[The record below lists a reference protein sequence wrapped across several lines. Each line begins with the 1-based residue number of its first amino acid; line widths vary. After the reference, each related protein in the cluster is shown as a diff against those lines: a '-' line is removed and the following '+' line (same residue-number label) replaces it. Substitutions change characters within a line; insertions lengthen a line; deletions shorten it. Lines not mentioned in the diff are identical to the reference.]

1 MTSTAIRMS
10 DFSVSTR
17 IVASVDDQG
26 EPCDACQLVGHVV
39 TATVYGVALEFGE
52 HVTYACCADCVSAL
66 VTETMNPERPV
77 VVETLAADTED
88 DEESTLTN
96 CPWCMEADCEC
107 DVTVDDRMHGPDCVC
122 VHPDAL

>member
-10 DFSVSTR
+10 DFSVVTR

-26 EPCDACQLVGHVV
+26 ESCDTCQLVGHVV
-39 TATVYGVALEFGE
+39 TATVYGIALEFDE
-52 HVTYACCADCVSAL
+52 HATYACCADCVPVL
-66 VTETMNPERPV
+66 VTESMDAERPV
-77 VVETLAADTED
+77 VVETLAADD

-107 DVTVDDRMHGPDCVC
+107 EAADDDRMHGPDCVC